1 MRIVWSASVTMLL
14 LLLAAMCFA
23 VPYSSTAP
31 VYMQL
36 GAIALGLVFL
46 AAAINTTGLHH
57 AVADRLVVLLHI
69 GAGVLVVAALIP
81 GAASIIR

>member
-1 MRIVWSASVTMLL
+1 MRIVRSASVTMLL
-14 LLLAAMCFA
+14 LFLAAMFFA

-57 AVADRLVVLLHI
+57 PAADRLVVLLQI

-81 GAASIIR
+81 GAASIVR